1 MFANSSRFRWTF
13 PFFLVYLSL
22 PKTQEVIIMTQEKA
36 RQDFDKLIAAN
47 GFTEAAKTTDTL
59 NTVYHRIWTREV
71 EVAWYGKQQDT
82 LEIRMMLCGTAVL
95 ASVIRNG
102 KDDPKFIRDYSSPK
116 RAMNAAREIVTLAGF
131 EW

>member
-1 MFANSSRFRWTF
+1 
-13 PFFLVYLSL
+13 
-22 PKTQEVIIMTQEKA
+22 MTLEKA
-36 RQDFDKLIAAN
+36 QKDFMELIVKN
-47 GFTEAAKTTDTL
+47 GFTEAAKTTDTQ
-59 NTVYHRIWTREV
+59 NTVYHREWTREV

-95 ASVIRNG
+95 ASVRRNG

-116 RAMNAAREIVTLAGF
+116 RAMNAAREIVTFAGF

>member
-1 MFANSSRFRWTF
+1 
-13 PFFLVYLSL
+13 
-22 PKTQEVIIMTQEKA
+22 MTQEKA
-36 RQDFDKLIAAN
+36 RQDFEQLIAAN
-47 GFTEAAKTTDTL
+47 GFAEAAKTTDTL

-95 ASVIRNG
+95 ASVRRNG
-102 KDDPKFIRDYSSPK
+102 KNDPKFIRDYSSPT
-116 RAMNAAREIVTLAGF
+116 RAMNAAREIATFAGF

>member
-1 MFANSSRFRWTF
+1 
-13 PFFLVYLSL
+13 
-22 PKTQEVIIMTQEKA
+22 MTMEKA
-36 RQDFDKLIAAN
+36 RQDFEQIIAAN
-47 GFTEAAKTTDTL
+47 GFTEAAKTTDTH
-59 NTVYHRIWTREV
+59 NTIYHREWTREV

-95 ASVIRNG
+95 ASVRRNG

-116 RAMNAAREIVTLAGF
+116 RAMNAAREIATYAGF